1 MASNCSAI
9 QFVHLEQDGILIDA
23 LDCNSFGG
31 LLGFRIIDIMS
42 GDVLDVFYIS
52 LVYNI

>member
-9 QFVHLEQDGILIDA
+9 QFVHLEQDGIDA